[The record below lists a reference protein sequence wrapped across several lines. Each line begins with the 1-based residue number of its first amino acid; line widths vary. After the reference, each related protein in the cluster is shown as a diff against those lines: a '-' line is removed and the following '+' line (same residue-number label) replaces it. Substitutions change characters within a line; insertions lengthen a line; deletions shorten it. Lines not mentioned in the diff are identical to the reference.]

1 MTVSNL
7 KIGNRPYVV
16 IAKRDYAKAQQEL
29 SEYRRLIA
37 EDHEV
42 GRLAEQELRSYRKTG
57 KSTPWAKVKQELG
70 L

>member
-1 MTVSNL
+1 MIVSNL

-16 IAKRDYAKAQQEL
+16 ISKRDYAKTQQEL
-29 SEYRRLIA
+29 AEYRRLIA
-37 EDHEV
+37 EDREL

-57 KSTPWAKVKQELG
+57 KGTPWPKVKQELG